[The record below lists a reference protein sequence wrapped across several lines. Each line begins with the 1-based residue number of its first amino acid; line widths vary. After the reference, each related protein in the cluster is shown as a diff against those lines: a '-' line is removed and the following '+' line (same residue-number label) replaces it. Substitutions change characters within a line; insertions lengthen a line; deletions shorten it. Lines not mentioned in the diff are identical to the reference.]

1 MKGRSRP
8 SPKWTHR
15 LMGAT
20 AIIPQAFEQ
29 DWLVTIRRFVF
40 SDDRASALS
49 WRLQANAL
57 IELEVSHV
65 SRISPHERASR
76 H

>member
-1 MKGRSRP
+1 MTGRFRP
-8 SPKWTHR
+8 APKWTHR

-29 DWLVTIRRFVF
+29 DWLVTIRRLVF
-40 SDDRASALS
+40 SDNRASALS

-57 IELEVSHV
+57 IEQGFELTSD
-65 SRISPHERASR
+65 ISPVKR
-76 H
+76 HPVS